1 MFKLDD
7 YKYGYTLGL
16 IFGIGM
22 GICLCLGLLP
32 KPTTL
37 EEFCKGNPEVLLT
50 LEGKG
55 LSDGTL
61 YLKCNG
67 KLYQSSIEVITH
79 QYDKSNNHVRI
90 YGNSGLPVEDFEI
103 DTVNGGV

>member
-1 MFKLDD
+1 MTDLKRA
-7 YKYGYTLGL
+7 GYYTMGL
-16 IFGIGM
+16 VMGM
-22 GICLCLGLLP
+22 GICIWLIP
-32 KPTTL
+32 NPATL

-67 KLYQSSIEVITH
+67 KVYQSDIEVITH
-79 QYDKSNNHVRI
+79 EYTQSNNQVRT
-90 YGNSGLPVEDFEI
+90 YGNSGLPAEDFEI